1 MYECFA
7 CMLAWFPGIR
17 HDCEPHAGEENPRS
31 SACLFVLY
39 KIESQEPYADLEL
52 ITYWKMTLNF
62 WFSWFSL
69 EGELKVCLIMP
80 GFPLSFVFSF
90 LFFFNFYCVYVG
102 AGRGTNHKACV
113 LIRGQLGNGAGSLLP
128 LSVTSKKQMEVIRL
142 ASLQVSL
149 PSEPSNW
156 PPQLAF

>member
-90 LFFFNFYCVYVG
+90 LFFLIITVCMWGQEGVQTIRPVCWSEDNL
-102 AGRGTNHKACV
+102 AMV
-113 LIRGQLGNGAGSLLP
+113 LGLSFHWVWLLRNKWKLSGSHLCKCLYPVSHLTGLP
-128 LSVTSKKQMEVIRL
+128 
-142 ASLQVSL
+142 
-149 PSEPSNW
+149 N
-156 PPQLAF
+156 